1 MKIVLI
7 YFLTIVLQIPFTTA
21 GRNAKLKQR
30 FTYQTSKRTGNTKP
44 KYPKTFTPTEIP
56 SELGRKML
64 KHKLYPRLLHILPQ
78 KRCDVLYHHG
88 AKADAGNVLNFNDI
102 KEAPNVTW
110 EADPEQSY
118 TLIFRDADDDQEKSA
133 SQGWLIINIPGN
145 DVASGSV
152 VHDYKLPALPK
163 SGPHHFVF
171 LVYRQFFQ
179 KLLLVNVVDFI
190 KLNSKFDVNSFIS
203 TFKLLEPGF
212 GNFFVVNYES
222 SKKKLKY
229 TTRNWT
235 LEYFEGTDPLPFADS
250 ALKARAGDGLIY

>member
-163 SGPHHFVF
+163 SVNNNNDRTIDWLLDQDDYIPPIICIHFTLPNYIFNKKLSLAYSIF
-171 LVYRQFFQ
+171 LCIPLCINTCRYGMR
-179 KLLLVNVVDFI
+179 LPI
-190 KLNSKFDVNSFIS
+190 EKFSFIIPC
-203 TFKLLEPGF
+203 FCQLL
-212 GNFFVVNYES
+212 
-222 SKKKLKY
+222 
-229 TTRNWT
+229 
-235 LEYFEGTDPLPFADS
+235 
-250 ALKARAGDGLIY
+250 